1 MPADKNKSAFKSDID
16 LLQSP
21 FDPVNVQYMRLSL
34 GMTLRQFAKEV
45 ASTSHQTV
53 SNWES
58 GSTNPTESHYRRCVE
73 NYIYKSNKNNKIPL
87 QNMLFNPHTLSYI
100 RSSFLKLNDDEKQDF
115 IKQISDEGDNH
126 E

>member
-1 MPADKNKSAFKSDID
+1 MQADKDTKAFKSDID

-21 FDPVNVQYMRLSL
+21 FDPANVQYMRLSL

-45 ASTSHQTV
+45 ATISHQTV
-53 SNWES
+53 ANWES
-58 GSTNPTESHYRRCVE
+58 GSTTPSESHYRACVQ
-73 NYIYKSNKNNKIPL
+73 NYLKKRHNNKKIPL

-100 RSSFLKLNDDEKQDF
+100 RSSFRKLNNDEKQDF